1 MTCQEVRENA
11 ATALLTG
18 QQWGPDVDEHL
29 STCSECQREIEQ
41 LRSTVSLLVLAPPV
55 ATTDGPGDLLLHRT
69 LARATQERRRR
80 RLVASIAIAASLLLL
95 LPAVFWAISNVD
107 ATVTATP
114 ANPTV
119 LRTTAS
125 DPATGVKGSAQL
137 QPSVSGSELV
147 VEVSGVKSGTKCSLV
162 MVDRVGHR
170 TRIDTWTADYG
181 GEATVATQISVPVSQ
196 VSHVELIDATAGEPL
211 LHFSFA

>member
-1 MTCQEVRENA
+1 MTCQEARENA
-11 ATALLTG
+11 AAALLTG
-18 QQWGPDVDEHL
+18 QQWEPDVDEHVA
-29 STCSECQREIEQ
+29 TCPDCQREIEEM
-41 LRSTVSLLVLAPPV
+41 RSTVSLLVLAPPV
-55 ATTDGPGDLLLHRT
+55 ATTEGPGDLLLHRT

-80 RLVASIAIAASLLLL
+80 RVVASVAIAASLLLVVPTL
-95 LPAVFWAISNVD
+95 VWAISNVD
-107 ATVTATP
+107 STVTATAP
-114 ANPTV
+114 NPTI

-137 QPSVSGSELV
+137 QPSVSGSQLV
-147 VEVSGVKSGTKCSLV
+147 VQVSGVKSGTKCSLV

-170 TRIDTWTADYG
+170 TRVESWTADYG

-196 VSHVELIDATAGEPL
+196 VSHVELIDASANEAL